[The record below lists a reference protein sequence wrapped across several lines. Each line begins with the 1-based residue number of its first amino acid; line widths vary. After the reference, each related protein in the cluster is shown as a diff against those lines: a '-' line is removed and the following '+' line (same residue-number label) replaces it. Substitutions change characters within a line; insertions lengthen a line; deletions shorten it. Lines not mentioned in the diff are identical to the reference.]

1 MIRMIGWILR
11 AMDHLMVSWMPL
23 PQCVRRRMVRERGLV
38 REVVVS
44 LLLLLL
50 PREMA
55 WTKMRSNR

>member
-1 MIRMIGWILR
+1 MIRMIGWILH
-11 AMDHLMVSWMPL
+11 AIDHLMVSWLPL

-38 REVVVS
+38 REVVV
-44 LLLLLL
+44 LLLLL